1 MFFKYTIKHAILL
14 FGNENAGKSTLM
26 HYIMGADIV
35 FELDDEGQDVLRVKD
50 ERKTALEVDNI
61 LSIVIDE

>member
-1 MFFKYTIKHAILL
+1 
-14 FGNENAGKSTLM
+14 
-26 HYIMGADIV
+26 MGADIV